1 VAVAGE
7 DVVMRRIALLVF
19 FAAIGVYF
27 IVAEVARE
35 QYKFECLRQGGE
47 YTHRWGGNCKV
58 NK

>member
-1 VAVAGE
+1 
-7 DVVMRRIALLVF
+7 MRRIALLVF